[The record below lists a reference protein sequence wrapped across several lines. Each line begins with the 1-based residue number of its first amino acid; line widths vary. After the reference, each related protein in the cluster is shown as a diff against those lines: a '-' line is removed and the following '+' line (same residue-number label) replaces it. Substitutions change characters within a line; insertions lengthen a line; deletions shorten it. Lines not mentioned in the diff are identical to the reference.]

1 MAGKSKSKTD
11 VSARAG
17 AKSGAKLCSLCGN
30 KVDVVMTVS
39 ATGKK
44 SMRRICCAAAA

>member
-1 MAGKSKSKTD
+1 MAGKSKTN

-17 AKSGAKLCSLCGN
+17 AKNISKLCSLCGK
-30 KVDVVMTVS
+30 KVEVILSYS

-44 SMRRICCAAAA
+44 SMKRLCCGN